1 MKTFAVMVQTK
12 ELRPWSSEI
21 EEVFRT
27 HYANAFRAAYRITG
41 SHSDAEDVLQT
52 LFLRLLRRGPAGELV
67 SNLGGY
73 VYRAAINASLDVL
86 RSRRDG
92 RCIPLQEEDLPA
104 GGKISPDRML
114 ESKETQVWLR
124 GALAGMNPR
133 WAEIFILR
141 YFDEFDNREIARM
154 LHISHATVAV
164 TLYRVRRLLER
175 EFKARMRGNR

>member
-1 MKTFAVMVQTK
+1 MKAFGVMVQTK

-27 HYANAFRAAYRITG
+27 HYTNAFRAAYRITG

-114 ESKETQVWLR
+114 ESKETQICPLR
-124 GALAGMNPR
+124 ALAGMNPR
-133 WAEIFILR
+133 STQL
-141 YFDEFDNREIARM
+141 
-154 LHISHATVAV
+154 S
-164 TLYRVRRLLER
+164 TLGYC
-175 EFKARMRGNR
+175 